1 MPKKTY
7 THINSITL
15 AAASSL
21 ITFSSVPQN
30 FRDLVLVSNGSASTD
45 TGLFIYFN
53 NDNNAANYSRILMG
67 GDGSTVSTTT
77 ASAETGMVLHTG
89 QSSNISSFMD
99 YSTNDKFKVA
109 ITRQNRPQF
118 TVQAHI
124 RSWNNTNAISS
135 ISISANAGTMN
146 IGTSFTLYGIEA

>member
-1 MPKKTY
+1 
-7 THINSITL
+7 
-15 AAASSL
+15 
-21 ITFSSVPQN
+21 
-30 FRDLVLVSNGSASTD
+30 LVLVSNGSASTD

-53 NDNNAANYSRILMG
+53 NDNNAANYSRILIG
-67 GDGSTVSTTT
+67 GDGSAVSTTT
-77 ASAETGMVLHTG
+77 ASAETAMALNNAG

-109 ITRQNRPQF
+109 ITRQNRPQL